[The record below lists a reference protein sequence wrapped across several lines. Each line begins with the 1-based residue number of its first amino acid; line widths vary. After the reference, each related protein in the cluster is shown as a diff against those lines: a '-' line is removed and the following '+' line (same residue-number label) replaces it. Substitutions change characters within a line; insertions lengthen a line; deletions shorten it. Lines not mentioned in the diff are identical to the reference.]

1 MPFPAQTRK
10 KDNREMEK
18 YLISLMV
25 ALIMVLFI
33 GDFAQC
39 QFDYRTCSIGQ
50 TIASAGISGL
60 ETSTREFQLQ
70 PITRGAR

>member
-10 KDNREMEK
+10 EDNREMDR
-18 YLISLMV
+18 YLISLIV

-33 GDFAQC
+33 GDFAHC
-39 QFDYRTCSIGQ
+39 HCGYRTSGIGQ
-50 TIASAGISGL
+50 AISSAGISGL
-60 ETSTREFQLQ
+60 ETLTRECQLQ